1 MRKVSVYEE
10 ITHPNEEQEEENE
23 DDGFQYD
30 DAGNKIGW
38 TGSWFYN
45 WFAEYDEAV
54 LRPFFIRNYD
64 PNIVILEDEYQE
76 ALKVKFDDDLDQDL
90 AERVEMITRTKSV
103 SQRLRSM
110 SDARMINPT
119 LRSASTVVPP
129 KVNMNIN
136 RATG

>member
-10 ITHPNEEQEEENE
+10 ITHPNEEAEEEND

-30 DAGNKIGW
+30 DSGNKIGW

-45 WFAEYDEAV
+45 WFAEYDERT

-76 ALKVKFDDDLDQDL
+76 ALKVKFEDDLDLDL
-90 AERVEMITRTKSV
+90 AERVQMITRTKSV
-103 SQRLRSM
+103 S
-110 SDARMINPT
+110 
-119 LRSASTVVPP
+119 
-129 KVNMNIN
+129 
-136 RATG
+136 